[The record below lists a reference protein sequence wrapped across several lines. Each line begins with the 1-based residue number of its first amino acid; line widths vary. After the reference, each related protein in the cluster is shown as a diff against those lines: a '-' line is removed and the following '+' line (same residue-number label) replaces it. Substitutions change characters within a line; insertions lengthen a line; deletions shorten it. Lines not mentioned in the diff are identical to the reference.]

1 MGALQIMLDK
11 GQEKDWFG
19 SEMIRVLAVMAV
31 VFLAAFVVRE
41 LTVKDPIVHFNL
53 LRFRSFAT
61 GIGLA
66 GVLGFVLYGGLILLP
81 LFMQTLLGWTAA
93 TAGLWTSPRGI
104 GTALFMPVVG
114 YLLGRGWD
122 GRRMLVIGFA
132 VAGLSFFGFAHMTLQ
147 SGTWDIFWIQI
158 TQGAAMG
165 LLFVPL
171 TTLTM
176 ASIPA
181 QETGYATSLY
191 SVTRNIG
198 SSMGISFVTT
208 WITRRSQFHQS
219 ILSANI
225 TASSRM
231 GREAM
236 EQISGFLQQSGI
248 DRVTA
253 RREAGALI
261 YRSLEQQAALLS
273 YVDVFHIMGYL
284 FLMVIPLVFLMR
296 RPHRQTAASGH

>member
-1 MGALQIMLDK
+1 M
-11 GQEKDWFG
+11 
-19 SEMIRVLAVMAV
+19 
-31 VFLAAFVVRE
+31 
-41 LTVKDPIVHFNL
+41 
-53 LRFRSFAT
+53 
-61 GIGLA
+61 
-66 GVLGFVLYGGLILLP
+66 LYGGLILLP

-104 GTALFMPVVG
+104 GTALCMPLVG

-122 GRRMLVIGFA
+122 GRRMLAFGFGI
-132 VAGLSFFGFAHMTLQ
+132 AGLSFFGFAHMTLQ

-176 ASIPA
+176 ASIPP

-208 WITRRSQFHQS
+208 WVTRRSQFHQT
-219 ILSANI
+219 ILASHI

-231 GREAM
+231 SREAM
-236 EQISGFLQQSGI
+236 EQITGFLQQSGT

-253 RREAGALI
+253 RHKAGALI
-261 YRSLEQQAALLS
+261 YRTMQQQAALLS
-273 YVDVFHIMGYL
+273 YVDVFHIMGIC
-284 FLMVIPLVFLMR
+284 F
-296 RPHRQTAASGH
+296 

>member
-1 MGALQIMLDK
+1 ML
-11 GQEKDWFG
+11 
-19 SEMIRVLAVMAV
+19 
-31 VFLAAFVVRE
+31 AF
-41 LTVKDPIVHFNL
+41 
-53 LRFRSFAT
+53 
-61 GIGLA
+61 
-66 GVLGFVLYGGLILLP
+66 
-81 LFMQTLLGWTAA
+81 
-93 TAGLWTSPRGI
+93 
-104 GTALFMPVVG
+104 
-114 YLLGRGWD
+114 
-122 GRRMLVIGFA
+122 GFA

-176 ASIPA
+176 ASIPP

-219 ILSANI
+219 ILSSHI

-231 GREAM
+231 SQEALG
-236 EQISGFLQQSGI
+236 QITGFLQQSGI
-248 DRVTA
+248 DPVTA
-253 RREAGALI
+253 RHRAGAMI
-261 YRSLEQQAALLS
+261 YRTMQQQAALLS
-273 YVDVFHIMGYL
+273 YVDVFHIMGIL
-284 FLMVIPLVFLMR
+284 FLVVIPLVFLMK
-296 RPHRQTAASGH
+296 RPSHSIAR

>member
-1 MGALQIMLDK
+1 
-11 GQEKDWFG
+11 
-19 SEMIRVLAVMAV
+19 
-31 VFLAAFVVRE
+31 
-41 LTVKDPIVHFNL
+41 
-53 LRFRSFAT
+53 
-61 GIGLA
+61 
-66 GVLGFVLYGGLILLP
+66 
-81 LFMQTLLGWTAA
+81 
-93 TAGLWTSPRGI
+93 
-104 GTALFMPVVG
+104 
-114 YLLGRGWD
+114 
-122 GRRMLVIGFA
+122 MLVFGFGI
-132 VAGLSFFGFAHMTLQ
+132 AGLSFFGFAHMTLQ

-176 ASIPA
+176 ASIPP

-208 WITRRSQFHQS
+208 WITRRSQFHQT
-219 ILSANI
+219 ILASNI

-236 EQISGFLQQSGI
+236 EQITGFLQQNGT

-253 RREAGALI
+253 RHEAGALI
-261 YRSLEQQAALLS
+261 YRTMQQQAALLS

-284 FLMVIPLVFLMR
+284 FLMVIPLVFLMK
-296 RPHRQTAASGH
+296 RPHHATTAR

>member
-1 MGALQIMLDK
+1 
-11 GQEKDWFG
+11 
-19 SEMIRVLAVMAV
+19 VMAA
-31 VFLAAFVVRE
+31 VFLVAFVIRE
-41 LTVKDPIVHFNL
+41 LRVKDPIVHFHL

-66 GVLGFVLYGGLILLP
+66 AVLGFVLYGGLILLP

-104 GTALFMPVVG
+104 GTALCMPLVG

-122 GRRMLVIGFA
+122 GRRMLAFGFGI
-132 VAGLSFFGFAHMTLQ
+132 AGLSFFGFAHMTLQ

-158 TQGAAMG
+158 LQGAAMG

-176 ASIPA
+176 ASIPT

-191 SVTRNIG
+191 SVSRNIG

-219 ILSANI
+219 ILASHI
-225 TASSRM
+225 TATNQMSRQ
-231 GREAM
+231 AM
-236 EQISGFLQQSGI
+236 DQITGFLQQSGTDHI
-248 DRVTA
+248 TA
-253 RREAGALI
+253 RHRAGALI
-261 YRSLEQQAALLS
+261 YRTMQQQAALLS
-273 YVDVFHIMGYL
+273 YVDVFRIMGAL
-284 FLMVIPLVFLMR
+284 FLLVIPLVFLMK
-296 RPHRQTAASGH
+296 RPHHASSAH